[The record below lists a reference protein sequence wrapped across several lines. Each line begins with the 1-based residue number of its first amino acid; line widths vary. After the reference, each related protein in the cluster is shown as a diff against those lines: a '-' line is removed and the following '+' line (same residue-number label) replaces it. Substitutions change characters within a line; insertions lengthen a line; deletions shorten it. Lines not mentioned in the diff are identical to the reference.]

1 MSRFYKTEKTMTK
14 FKFPAGMLGIAL
26 AAAAGQMASA
36 QEAPAVADHGE
47 PERRAAPGH
56 GKNAFVGENDTDHD
70 GSVTLAEFT
79 AARGAKYRTFDLNGD
94 GKVTEAEYVGE
105 FSSRF
110 ANDAKVPEGQ
120 LKQAHVRFGVL
131 DTDKDGNMTLAE
143 FNASGERMFKKLD
156 SNGDGV
162 VDASDASGSY

>member
-1 MSRFYKTEKTMTK
+1 MTK
-14 FKFPAGMLGIAL
+14 TLVSAGLLL
-26 AAAAGQMASA
+26 AAAALPAGHVAFA
-36 QEAPAVADHGE
+36 QAAADAAAHGE

-56 GKNAFVGENDTDHD
+56 GKSAFMTENDTDHD
-70 GSVTLAEFT
+70 GKVTAAEFN
-79 AARGAKYRTFDLNGD
+79 AARTAKYHTFDLDHD

-110 ANDAKVPEGQ
+110 KDATVPEGQ

-131 DTDKDGNMTLAE
+131 DTDKDGNLTLAE
-143 FNASGERMFKKLD
+143 FNASGQRMFEKLD

-162 VDASDASGSY
+162 VDAKDASGSY